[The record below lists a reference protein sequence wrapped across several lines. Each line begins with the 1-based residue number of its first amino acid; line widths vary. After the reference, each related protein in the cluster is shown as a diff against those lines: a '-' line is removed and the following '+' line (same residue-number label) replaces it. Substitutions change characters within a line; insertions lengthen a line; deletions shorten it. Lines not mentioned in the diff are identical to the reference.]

1 MQAPTIVLTVIYF
14 AFLQSLPIN
23 AFSVGDRKVSNGS
36 LSLNEVHQS
45 GQSGEQVLIPRL
57 RILIV
62 CDDIH
67 MMHTH
72 LALHRSLAELLASDE
87 KNVEKVVRTTVNV
100 LRL

>member
-1 MQAPTIVLTVIYF
+1 MQTPTIVLTVIYF

-45 GQSGEQVLIPRL
+45 GQVLIPRL

-87 KNVEKVVRTTVNV
+87 KNVEKVVRTTVDV